1 MGKKEV
7 VVMKRI
13 KIVSVLIALLLAAII
28 SGCIVHEEVSPDEKT
43 GKKVLLI
50 FSYHPEYPWVIE
62 ETRGVE
68 DILKDKGVETEIF
81 YLDTK
86 RKTSAEW
93 KKKVSEDA
101 VKKIDELEPD
111 LVIVF
116 DDNACEL
123 VAMKYVGKSLPFVF
137 CGMNGDPED
146 YGFPAEN
153 IAGVV
158 ERQHINGTIDLLKQL
173 VPNVK
178 KAAIITDNSPT
189 SHGFVTRIEK
199 TALPVE
205 ISECYTTDDF
215 DAWKAKV
222 KELQSEVDAIGLFVY
237 HTIKDPEKDR
247 EVSLPPEDVLNWTL
261 KNNNLP
267 EFAFFDFT
275 VREGALCGVTL
286 SGYEQGKA
294 AAEIAIEILDGKKP
308 VDIPIKC
315 PEKGNPI
322 VNKRRAEELNITIP
336 TDIVKEV
343 EIIDNGNWE
352 KG

>member
-1 MGKKEV
+1 MMKKV
-7 VVMKRI
+7 
-13 KIVSVLIALLLAAII
+13 KIVSVLIALLLTAII
-28 SGCIVHEEVSPDEKT
+28 SGCIVHEEGTPDVKT

-50 FSYHPEYPWVIE
+50 FSYHPEHPWVIE
-62 ETRGVE
+62 ETRGAE
-68 DILKDKGVETEIF
+68 DIFKGKGVEFEKF

-93 KKKVSEDA
+93 KKKVSEEA
-101 VKKIDELEPD
+101 VKKIAEFKPD

-123 VAMKYVGKSLPFVF
+123 VAMKYAGKSLPFVF
-137 CGMNGDPED
+137 CGMNSDPED

-178 KAAIITDNSPT
+178 KVAIITDNSPT
-189 SHGFVTRIEK
+189 SHGFVTRLEK

-222 KELQSEVDAIGLFVY
+222 KELQPMVDAIGLFVY
-237 HTIKDPEKDR
+237 HTIKDPAKEG
-247 EVSLPPEDVLNWTL
+247 EISLPPEDVLSWTL
-261 KNNNLP
+261 RNSKLP

-275 VREGALCGVTL
+275 VRAGALCGVTL

>member
-1 MGKKEV
+1 
-7 VVMKRI
+7 MKRI
-13 KIVSVLIALLLAAII
+13 KVVSVLIALLLAAII
-28 SGCIVHEEVSPDEKT
+28 SGCIVHEEVSPYEKT

-50 FSYHPEYPWVIE
+50 FSYHPDYPWVIE

-68 DILKDKGVETEIF
+68 DIFEDKGVETEKF

-86 RKTSAEW
+86 RKTSVEW
-93 KKKVSEDA
+93 KKKVSEEA
-101 VKKIDELEPD
+101 VKKIAEFKPD

-123 VAMKYVGKSLPFVF
+123 VAMKYAGKTLPFVF

-146 YGFPAEN
+146 YRFPAEN
-153 IAGVV
+153 TAGVV

-173 VPNVK
+173 VPDVK

-222 KELQSEVDAIGLFVY
+222 KEFQPKVDAIGLFVY
-237 HTIKDPEKDR
+237 HTIKDPDKAG
-247 EVSLPPEDVLNWTL
+247 EVSLPSEDVLNWTL
-261 KNNNLP
+261 RNSKLP
-267 EFAFFDFT
+267 EFAFLDFT
-275 VREGALCGVTL
+275 VKDGALCGVTM

-294 AAEIAIEILDGKKP
+294 AAEITIEILDGKKP
-308 VDIPIKC
+308 VDIPIVC
-315 PEKGNPI
+315 PEEGNPM
-322 VNKRRAEELNITIP
+322 VNKRRAEELNITVP

-343 EIIDNGNWE
+343 ELIDNGDWE

>member
-1 MGKKEV
+1 MIHKEMMKKV
-7 VVMKRI
+7 
-13 KIVSVLIALLLAAII
+13 KIVSVLIALLLTAII
-28 SGCIVHEEVSPDEKT
+28 CGCIVQEEGTPDEKT

-50 FSYHPEYPWVIE
+50 FSYHPEHPWVIE
-62 ETRGVE
+62 ETRGAE
-68 DILKDKGVETEIF
+68 DIFKGKGVELEKS

-93 KKKVSEDA
+93 KKKVSGEA
-101 VKKIDELEPD
+101 VKKIEEFKPD

-123 VAMKYVGKSLPFVF
+123 VAMKYAGKSIPFVF
-137 CGMNGDPED
+137 CGMNSNPED

-158 ERQHINGTIDLLKQL
+158 ERQHIDGTIDLLKQL

-178 KAAIITDNSPT
+178 KVAIITDNSPT
-189 SHGFVTRIEK
+189 SHGFVTRIEE

-205 ISECYTTDDF
+205 NSECYTTDDF

-222 KELQSEVDAIGLFVY
+222 KELQPKVDAIGLFVY
-237 HTIKDPEKDR
+237 HTIKDPEK
-247 EVSLPPEDVLNWTL
+247 EGEISLLPEDVLNWTL
-261 KNNNLP
+261 KNNKLP

-275 VREGALCGVTL
+275 VRKGALCGVTL

-294 AAEIAIEILDGKKP
+294 AAEIAIEILEGKKP

-336 TDIVKEV
+336 TDIVKEI

>member
-1 MGKKEV
+1 
-7 VVMKRI
+7 MKRI
-13 KIVSVLIALLLAAII
+13 KIVSLSIALLLAAII
-28 SGCIVHEEVSPDEKT
+28 SGCIVHEEVSPDAKT

-50 FSYHPEYPWVIE
+50 FSYHHDHPWVIE
-62 ETRGVE
+62 ETRGAE
-68 DILKDKGVETEIF
+68 DIFKGKGIEIEKF

-101 VKKIDELEPD
+101 VKKIEEFKPD

-116 DDNACEL
+116 DDNACGL
-123 VAMKYVGKSLPFVF
+123 VAMKYAGKALPFVF

-173 VPNVK
+173 VPDVK
-178 KAAIITDNSPT
+178 KVAIITDSSPS
-189 SHGFVTRIEK
+189 SHGFVTRIEE
-199 TALPVE
+199 TALPIE

-222 KELQSEVDAIGLFVY
+222 KELQPKVDAIGLFVY

-261 KNNNLP
+261 KNSKLP

-275 VREGALCGVTL
+275 VRAGALCGVTL

-294 AAEIAIEILDGKKP
+294 AAEIAIEILEGKKP
-308 VDIPIKC
+308 ADIPIKC

-322 VNKRRAEELNITIP
+322 FNKIRADELNITVP
-336 TDIVKEV
+336 TDIIKRA
-343 EIIDNGNWE
+343 EIIDNGDWR

>member
-1 MGKKEV
+1 
-7 VVMKRI
+7 MKRI

-28 SGCIVHEEVSPDEKT
+28 IGYVVHKEISTDEET

-50 FSYHPEYPWVIE
+50 FSYHPEHPWVIE
-62 ETRGVE
+62 ETRGAE
-68 DILKDKGVETEIF
+68 DILKNKGVETERC

-93 KKKVSEDA
+93 KKKVSEEA
-101 VKKIDELEPD
+101 VLKIEEFKPD

-123 VAMKYVGKSLPFVF
+123 VAMKYAGKTLPFVF

-153 IAGVV
+153 TAGVV

-178 KAAIITDNSPT
+178 KVAIITDNSPT

-205 ISECYTTDDF
+205 ISECYSTDDF

-222 KELQSEVDAIGLFVY
+222 KELQPKVDAIGLFVY
-237 HTIKDPEKDR
+237 HSIKDPAKEG
-247 EVSLPPEDVLNWTL
+247 EVSLPPDEVLSWTL
-261 KNNNLP
+261 KNNKLP

-275 VREGALCGVTL
+275 VRAGALCGVTL

-294 AAEIAIEILDGKKP
+294 AGEIAIEILDGKKP
-308 VDIPIKC
+308 ADIPIKC

-322 VNKRRAEELNITIP
+322 VNERRAEELNIMIL
-336 TDIVKEV
+336 TDIIKEV
-343 EIIDNGNWE
+343 EIIDSGD
-352 KG
+352 

>member
-178 KAAIITDNSPT
+178 KAAIITDNSP
-189 SHGFVTRIEK
+189 
-199 TALPVE
+199 
-205 ISECYTTDDF
+205 
-215 DAWKAKV
+215 
-222 KELQSEVDAIGLFVY
+222 
-237 HTIKDPEKDR
+237 
-247 EVSLPPEDVLNWTL
+247 
-261 KNNNLP
+261 
-267 EFAFFDFT
+267 
-275 VREGALCGVTL
+275 
-286 SGYEQGKA
+286 
-294 AAEIAIEILDGKKP
+294 
-308 VDIPIKC
+308 
-315 PEKGNPI
+315 
-322 VNKRRAEELNITIP
+322 
-336 TDIVKEV
+336 
-343 EIIDNGNWE
+343 
-352 KG
+352 